1 MKIRV
6 LGSAAGGGF
15 PQWNCNCRNCAG
27 VRNGTVRARPRTQ
40 SSIAVT
46 CGRVEDSRADRNA
59 TPWALVNASPDI
71 LCQLRDNPVLQ
82 PARTVR
88 DTALAAVV
96 LVDGQV
102 DHSTGLY
109 MLREATRP
117 WALWCTDPVYADLT
131 RGNPILDVL
140 SHYCGIDR
148 RSMPLDR
155 EEFLIEAIPGLS
167 WRALSVAG
175 KPAPYS
181 PNRAAPLRG
190 DNVALVISDGN
201 TGGKAFY
208 APGLEVIDEP
218 LWRAMRSCD
227 CVLVDGTFWTDDE
240 MIRLGLSRHRARD
253 IGHLAQSGEGG
264 MIEWLE
270 RLPAGARKI
279 LIHINNTNPILDEDS
294 PQRRELERRGIE
306 VAWDGMEIEL

>member
-46 CGRVEDSRADRNA
+46 GGQTEDNPADRNA

-71 LCQLRDNPVLQ
+71 LFQLRDNPVLQ

-88 DTALAAVV
+88 DTALAAIV

-155 EEFLIEAIPGLS
+155 EDFLIEAIPGLR

-190 DNVALVISDGN
+190 DNVALVMSDEN

-227 CVLVDGTFWTDDE
+227 CVLVDGTFWSDDE

-253 IGHLAQSGEGG
+253 IGHLAQSGQGG

-306 VAWDGMEIEL
+306 VAWDGMEIAL